1 MTMSSSKTKRRL
13 TVGIIT
19 LILLSLC
26 LTATTFALVW
36 ATVSVEN
43 NLFQTGIVKINLNDG
58 NPIINEEKFL
68 FEPGATLKRDFFIEN
83 LSTWEVYY
91 KIYMLN
97 LEGELADKIYVTIT
111 HKDSDDILY
120 EGLASELTR
129 SRVQA
134 ADDTLEIGEKI
145 YFTAYFHM
153 PKTIGNDGQGLEL
166 AFDVGADAVQTKNNP
181 NKLFD

>member
-1 MTMSSSKTKRRL
+1 MSNKRTKRRL
-13 TVGIIT
+13 IVGIVT

-58 NPIINEEKFL
+58 NPIINEEQFL

-83 LSTWEVYY
+83 QSTWEVYY
-91 KIYMLN
+91 KIYMLD
-97 LEGELADKIYVTIT
+97 LEGDLADKIDVTIT
-111 HKDSDDILY
+111 PKDSDDILY
-120 EGLASELTR
+120 EGFASELTR
-129 SRVQA
+129 ARVHA
-134 ADDTLEIGEKI
+134 ADDTLEIGEKT

-153 PKTIGNDGQGLEL
+153 PTNIGNEGQNLQLGF
-166 AFDVGADAVQTKNNP
+166 AMGADAVQTKNNP
-181 NKLFD
+181 NRLFD

>member
-1 MTMSSSKTKRRL
+1 MSSNETKRRL
-13 TVGIIT
+13 IVG
-19 LILLSLC
+19 LAVLVLLSLC
-26 LTATTFALVW
+26 LTATTFAIVW

-43 NLFQTGIVKINLNDG
+43 NLFHTGIVKINLNDG
-58 NPIINEEKFL
+58 KPIINEEKFL

-91 KIYMLN
+91 KVYMLN
-97 LEGELADKIYVTIT
+97 LEGDLGDKIYVKIT
-111 HKDSDDILY
+111 PKDSNDILY

-129 SRVQA
+129 ARVHA
-134 ADDTLEIGEKI
+134 ADDTLEIGERA
-145 YFTAYFHM
+145 YFTAYFTM
-153 PKTIGNDGQGLEL
+153 PKNVGNEGQGLEL